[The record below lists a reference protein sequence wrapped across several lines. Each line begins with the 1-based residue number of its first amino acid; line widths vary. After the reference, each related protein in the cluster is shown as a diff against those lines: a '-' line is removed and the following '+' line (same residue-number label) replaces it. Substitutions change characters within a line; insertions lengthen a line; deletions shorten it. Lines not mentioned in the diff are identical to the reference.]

1 MTKKLSQMSDDEL
14 QGLVNISR
22 LIGNDPRDVLVEMG
36 RRVAREVF
44 LKARAE
50 RAAQASTR
58 SRVVTASNP

>member
-50 RAAQASTR
+50 RAAR
-58 SRVVTASNP
+58 SRVPASNS